1 MWLSYRNIFT
11 HTHIYYIYIYII
23 VEKSPNSSHMY
34 DHGFMDNTNRQAVKN
49 WLGSQTRDASI
60 TSWRQPFYRAL
71 TSSKFGCFY
80 LIDLQNGCLHDVRD
94 ASLVCESS
102 QFLTAW
108 RLVLSMKPW
117 SYIWLEFGLFSTIIA
132 IIRACACW
140 ALFVVTLTNTV
151 HLIYIY
157 IFKHILVIEHTF
169 LFSSPCHTLYHIT
182 VNYDIWCEIDLKW
195 ISLALTDDK
204 STLVQVMAWCH
215 QATSHCLSQCWP
227 LCHHMASLSHNKLRA
242 EFMLC
247 YDWL

>member
-1 MWLSYRNIFT
+1 MIVCTNIY
-11 HTHIYYIYIYII
+11 IYIYIYIYII

-49 WLGSQTRDASI
+49 WLDSQTRDASL
-60 TSWRQPFYRAL
+60 TSWRQPF
-71 TSSKFGCFY
+71 C
-80 LIDLQNGCLHDVRD
+80 DLQNGCLHDVRD

-157 IFKHILVIEHTF
+157 IYLHIYNCIFRSLIVDVTCNYVCWSGKWWPVEACPSRALVVLCRMLTIFACCVLPFMFGMLF
-169 LFSSPCHTLYHIT
+169 LL
-182 VNYDIWCEIDLKW
+182 
-195 ISLALTDDK
+195 LT
-204 STLVQVMAWCH
+204 
-215 QATSHCLSQCWP
+215 
-227 LCHHMASLSHNKLRA
+227 ASLGCVCPRILIF
-242 EFMLC
+242 E
-247 YDWL
+247 